1 MPGGGKVV
9 VLIKTY
15 KCLLWMIFCI
25 AGSYQG
31 RVRLVS
37 GANSLLLLCK
47 HLL

>member
-9 VLIKTY
+9 VLINTY

-31 RVRLVS
+31 ILRLVN

>member
-9 VLIKTY
+9 VLINTY

-25 AGSYQG
+25 EGTYQG
-31 RVRLVS
+31 IIRLVS
-37 GANSLLLLCK
+37 GANSLLILCR

>member
-9 VLIKTY
+9 VLINTC

-25 AGSYQG
+25 AGSYQDIL
-31 RVRLVS
+31 RLVS

>member
-9 VLIKTY
+9 VLINTY

-31 RVRLVS
+31 RLRLVS
-37 GANSLLLLCK
+37 GADSLLLLCK